1 MVTPEVVKK
10 IAELS
15 RLEVSEQDVTTLT
28 TQLSSIFSHFEQLN
42 KVVTEGVEPL
52 VTPSPIEQ
60 YFREDDISD
69 EIGAEGALSNA
80 PEKQGNLFKVPPVV
94 GE

>member
-15 RLEVSEQDVTTLT
+15 RLEVSEQDVATLT
-28 TQLSSIFSHFEQLN
+28 TQLSAIFSHFEQLN
-42 KVVTEGVEPL
+42 KVVTTGVEPL

-60 YFREDDISD
+60 FFREDDVSD
-69 EIGAEGALSNA
+69 EFGAEGALSNA
-80 PEKQGNLFKVPPVV
+80 PERQGNLFKVPPVV
-94 GE
+94 GD